1 MHEECGFGN
10 FTTTKTII
18 NMYLF
23 SMFTCKIFC
32 FEVSTLVSVFKSM
45 FSCTFSFHQLRVATL
60 YISVCNLEKKDL
72 SGVFPVRRLPI
83 RRLNKNCPCPYRLYG
98 PNVWDQG

>member
-60 YISVCNLEKKDL
+60 YISVCNLEKKG
-72 SGVFPVRRLPI
+72 SQRCVPGSST
-83 RRLNKNCPCPYRLYG
+83 
-98 PNVWDQG
+98 PNSSTQ